1 MAERVE
7 RAECG
12 LSEEYLLGRVRE
24 AAVLG
29 TGREISQLAEF
40 HGDAVVRMRS

>member
-1 MAERVE
+1 MAE

-29 TGREISQLAEF
+29 PGRQISQLPEC
-40 HGDAVVRMRS
+40 HGDAMVRMRS